1 MAPQISQRA
10 MMRRDDICIYV
21 SPANRVRLEAIITDR
36 NSPSKAVWR
45 ARIVLATAD
54 GLGTSAIMKRTGK
67 SKPCVWRWQER
78 YIEEGVE
85 GLLRDKTRPPGK
97 KPLSATVKRKVLAK
111 TGSEMPPNSTHWSVR
126 SMATAVGIS
135 HTSVQRIW
143 AEAGLKPHLVR
154 RFKISND
161 PQFEEKVTD
170 VVGLYLNPPDRALVL
185 CVDEK
190 SQIQALDR
198 TQPGLPLKKGR
209 AATMTHDYKRHGT
222 TTLFAALDVKSG
234 LVIGECQ
241 PRHRAKE
248 FIRFLKRIDR
258 CVQKHLDVHLVLDN
272 YGTHKTPEVKAWLA
286 KHRRFKLHF
295 TPTSASWLNLVERFF
310 AEITTKRIRRGIF
323 RSVAELED
331 AIHDYLDHHNAD
343 PKPFVWTKSAEVIME
358 KERRALD
365 RLEAINAGYQASES
379 EH

>member
-1 MAPQISQRA
+1 
-10 MMRRDDICIYV
+10 MRRDDICIHV
-21 SPANRVRLEAIITDR
+21 GPANRVRLEAIITDR
-36 NSPSKAVWR
+36 NSSSKAVWR
-45 ARIVLATAD
+45 AEIVLATAD
-54 GLGTSAIMKRTGK
+54 GLGTNAIMQRTGK

-78 YIEEGVE
+78 YVEEGVD

-97 KPLSATVKRKVLAK
+97 KPLSVAVKRKVLAK
-111 TGSEMPPNSTHWSVR
+111 TASETPPDATHWSVR
-126 SMATAVGIS
+126 SMATVMGIS

-170 VVGLYLNPPDRALVL
+170 VVGLYMNPPDKALVL
-185 CVDEK
+185 CIDEK

-198 TQPGLPLKKGR
+198 TQPGLPIKKGR
-209 AATMTHDYKRHGT
+209 AGTMTHDYKRHGT
-222 TTLFAALDVKSG
+222 TTLFAALDLKSG
-234 LVIGECQ
+234 IVIGECQ

-258 CVQKHLDVHLVLDN
+258 CVKKHLDIHLVLDN
-272 YGTHKTPEVKAWLA
+272 YGTHKTPEVRVWLA

-323 RSVAELED
+323 RSVAELEQ
-331 AIHDYLDHHNAD
+331 AIHDYLDRRNAD
-343 PKPFVWTKSAEVIME
+343 PKPFVWTKTADVILE

-365 RLEAINAGYQASES
+365 RLEAIKNGNQASES